1 METINKPKS
10 VYEAFKIFKE
20 RFLEEK
26 KSIFSENDEIIYTP
40 ENVEFI
46 FRNFSKSPIEGT
58 STGFDEKINKQLEG
72 ASREQ
77 KILFAHVIWAWF
89 IFANDMNRAGKI
101 KSIKNWVQDWTDE
114 TIIPEGGIGSTGQYH
129 KTNKPNEIAYV
140 IDFLRAFLDANNT
153 NYVEIIKELGTSAN
167 IDRSSVR
174 KVAMYNIFLHL
185 FDPENYERIASYG
198 HKEKIISFF
207 QSIFDDLDFPNTY
220 DLDRKLKDI
229 RARCLQDRRFQ
240 NKKVIF
246 NDGERFDF
254 YQKEIRQLWISDVV
268 LESKNMILHGPPGT
282 GKTFSVENSIKNRL
296 AIINGESHNL
306 YTLVQFHPSYGYEDF
321 IDGIKPANLDSDGH
335 FRFELVN
342 GQFKNLCI
350 RAFKE
355 LKLAKHEKRK
365 PEKFYFVADEINR
378 AELSRVFGELL
389 VCIEEDKRLRFVNE
403 KLAGT
408 KVKTQNSN
416 LWKKEHAVVI
426 LNEQGEISEDGNDFY
441 FGIPDN
447 ILFIGTMN
455 DIDRSVDSFD
465 MALRRRFFWKSFC
478 CDYDV
483 IRDHYEKYEY
493 VDQYV
498 GMCEALNK
506 HISNE
511 KGLNLGD
518 SYQLGHSYFL
528 KPTSLSA
535 SQLDKVWTNN
545 IAPLLKEYLRAE
557 YPENEIKS
565 HLDKAKTLYS
575 WVKNDKNN

>member
-20 RFLEEK
+20 RFLEGK
-26 KSIFSENDEIIYTP
+26 KSIFSDKDEDILTKQ
-40 ENVEFI
+40 NVDFI
-46 FRNFSKSPIEGT
+46 FDNFSKNPIEGT
-58 STGFDEKINKQLEG
+58 AMGFDEKISKQLES
-72 ASREQ
+72 ATPEQ
-77 KILFAHVIWAWF
+77 RVLLAHAIWVWF
-89 IFANDMNRAGKI
+89 IFANDMNRTGKI
-101 KSIKNWVQDWTDE
+101 KSIKNWVKDWTDE

-140 IDFLRAFLDANNT
+140 IDFFRAFLDDNNKS
-153 NYVEIIKELGTSAN
+153 YVEIIKELGTSAN
-167 IDRSSVR
+167 IDRASVR

-207 QSIFDDLDFPNTY
+207 QSIFEDLDLPSTY
-220 DLDRKLKDI
+220 DLDQKLKEI
-229 RARCLQDRRFQ
+229 RNRCIQDARFQ
-240 NKKVIF
+240 NKKVSF
-246 NDGERFDF
+246 SDGERFDF
-254 YQKEIRQLWISDVV
+254 YQKEIKQLWVSDIV

-296 AIINGESHNL
+296 AITHGEANNL

-321 IDGIKPANLDSDGH
+321 IDGIKPSNLDSNGN
-335 FRFELVN
+335 FKFELVN

-355 LKLAKHEKRK
+355 LKLAHQEKRPPK
-365 PEKFYFVADEINR
+365 NFYFVADEINR

-389 VCIEEDKRLRFVNE
+389 VCIEEDKRLRFENG

-416 LWKKEHAVVI
+416 LWKKEHAVVV
-426 LNEQGEISEDGNDFY
+426 LSDQGEINEEGNDFY
-441 FGIPDN
+441 FGIPEN
-447 ILFIGTMN
+447 IFFIGTMN
-455 DIDRSVDSFD
+455 DVDRSVDSFD
-465 MALRRRFFWKSFC
+465 MALRRRFFWKSFA

-483 IRDHYEKYEY
+483 IRDHYLNNEY
-493 VDQYV
+493 ADQYIEI
-498 GMCEALNK
+498 CEVLNNY
-506 HISNE
+506 ISSE

-528 KPTSLSA
+528 KPTSLNST
-535 SQLDKVWTNN
+535 QLNKVWTNN

-575 WVKNDKNN
+575 WVKNDKDS